1 MPPVSHSL
9 RVSSAF
15 FTPSPVGFGPAR
27 LRASAAMSVHS
38 QPRMYGEAFVSLGW
52 CFACQSINVFMPG
65 TFSPQYA
72 TSWMPYT
79 PSGAS
84 RASAGVLV
92 DAVVVDHVLRLQ
104 AELVG
109 V

>member
-1 MPPVSHSL
+1 MPHVSHSL

-27 LRASAAMSVHS
+27 LMASAAMSVHS
-38 QPRMYGEAFVSLGW
+38 QPRMYGEACVSLGW
-52 CFACQSINVFMPG
+52 CFACQSIKVFMPG

-79 PSGAS
+79 PSAAS
-84 RASAGVLV
+84 RASAGV
-92 DAVVVDHVLRLQ
+92 RSSMP
-104 AELVG
+104 
-109 V
+109 